1 MEESLKPL
9 PPRTREELAKL
20 DKAAQDAVKKADDEA
35 KIALERALA
44 AVKHA
49 EKTAQ
54 EAGISTAQG
63 SSSEEEGEK
72 GKEEEKKKS
81 TEGEKKKSSKTQD
94 YVLLPELP
102 LGRTLVKTVAKDMVI
117 KVMATM
123 QQADLDKSMP
133 ERLVVA
139 WHQISR
145 AIQAGGLAEG
155 EVKAAI
161 AALSDDVAVKW
172 YIRDGDGLNEW
183 RKHLSKAYLQK
194 GHASSL
200 RGRLYEAK
208 RTEVEKVREYLLRLA
223 WIQWMCWQLCGEP
236 KHWGWTT
243 ASETRR
249 TLSEFGPELS
259 RKA

>member
-1 MEESLKPL
+1 MEESLKPP
-9 PPRTREELAKL
+9 PPRKREELAKM

-35 KIALERALA
+35 KIALERAVA

-81 TEGEKKKSSKTQD
+81 KEEEKKTSSKKQE

-102 LGRTLVKTVAKDMVI
+102 LGRALVKTVAKDMVS
-117 KVMATM
+117 KVTTTM

-133 ERLVVA
+133 ERMVVA

-145 AIQAGGLAEG
+145 AIQAGGLSEA

-161 AALSDDVAVKW
+161 AGLSDDVAAKW
-172 YIRDGDGLNEW
+172 CVRDGDDLNG
-183 RKHLSKAYLQK
+183 KN
-194 GHASSL
+194 
-200 RGRLYEAK
+200 
-208 RTEVEKVREYLLRLA
+208 V
-223 WIQWMCWQLCGEP
+223 
-236 KHWGWTT
+236 
-243 ASETRR
+243 
-249 TLSEFGPELS
+249 
-259 RKA
+259 